1 MMMALDWFK
10 TIKRYYDLKKYTNEE
25 VKVFV
30 DGGKITKE
38 QYKLITGI
46 DYVE

>member
-1 MMMALDWFK
+1 MIKFDWFK

-30 DGGKITKE
+30 DGEKISKE
-38 QYKLITGI
+38 QYELITGV
-46 DYVE
+46 DYE

>member
-1 MMMALDWFK
+1 MIKFDWFK
-10 TIKRYYDLKKYTNEE
+10 TIKRYYDLKKYTDEE

-30 DGGKITKE
+30 DGEKISKE
-38 QYKLITGI
+38 EYKQITNV